1 MRRRAACVVVALA
14 LAGLLAVG
22 QQVRVLIVDETTTI
36 EESLRIQALAR
47 GLRTSGVFAVK
58 ALLALPTEPWMD
70 EPFLFVLLFPARG
83 PYVWLLSP
91 GPVQHLPDPL
101 PAVYAGLVDAVNQA
115 FGAARQVRGPGDDLY
130 VFLLSLH
137 LQWLGLL
144 VGESTE

>member
-1 MRRRAACVVVALA
+1 MRRRVACVMVTLA
-14 LAGLLAVG
+14 LAGLFAVG

-47 GLRTSGVFAVK
+47 GLRASGVFTVK
-58 ALLALPTEPWMD
+58 AMLALPTEPWTD
-70 EPFLFVLLFPARG
+70 EPFLFVLLFPVQG

-101 PAVYAGLVDAVNQA
+101 PAVYTGLVDAVSQA
-115 FGAARQVRGPGDDLY
+115 FGAARQVRGSADDLY

-137 LQWLGLL
+137 LQRLGLL
-144 VGESTE
+144 VGVSAG